1 MVLPDPQV
9 VGGDARVLPAVERL
23 GHVDLQRPVLMDHVV
38 LAVLDADLAVF
49 EPAGEKETRELW
61 PLIQSDSNKDA
72 HYFW

>member
-23 GHVDLQRPVLMDHVV
+23 GHVDLQCTVLMDHVV

-49 EPAGEKETRELW
+49 EPAGEKEL
-61 PLIQSDSNKDA
+61 
-72 HYFW
+72 